1 MVAKRPETLIT
12 LGVDVGK
19 IRDPAAVCV
28 SEAFPGDRH
37 VVHRLE
43 RFPLDLPYTELARR
57 LGDVYRRTVSRL
69 VKQQAEDDYRAG
81 GFMRNVTG
89 EEYKQEA
96 RARDRVFVLAD
107 STGCGLPVV
116 DDLRERAGI
125 EPGHLTGVQF
135 TAGYGCDVHRGATSG
150 TVSKSYLVSRLRAV
164 IGTDRLELPDT
175 DEARALLAEL
185 GDFEQNL
192 SDQGTPTF
200 NARPGSHD
208 DLLCA
213 TSLAVLLNEAA
224 FECGSVRY

>member
-1 MVAKRPETLIT
+1 MTTTTAETLIT
-12 LGVDVGK
+12 IGVDIGK
-19 IRDPAAVCV
+19 LRDPAAICV

-43 RFPLDLPYTELARR
+43 RYPLDLPYTELARR

-69 VKQQAEDDYRAG
+69 VKQQTQADYKAG

-96 RARDRVFVLAD
+96 RALARVYVLAD

-116 DDLRERAGI
+116 DDLRERSGI
-125 EPGHLTGVQF
+125 ASGHLCGAQF

-164 IGTDRLELPDT
+164 IGSDHLELPDS

-200 NARPGSHD
+200 NARPGAHD

-213 TSLAVLLNEAA
+213 TALAVLLNEAA